1 MADVVLFH
9 SVLGVRRGV
18 TDAAER
24 IEAMGH
30 RVHVPNLY
38 DDGVVFDDY
47 EPAMAHVE
55 SIGSYPALM
64 QRSRAAVEGLQADLV
79 YAGFSNG
86 GGSAEYLALTR
97 PGARGALLFAAAAS
111 LKWFAEPG
119 TLPPAWPSTV
129 PVQVHYTVADP
140 FREQDELDSFAA
152 SVRASRAPF
161 TLHEYAGSGHLFT
174 DPTLAQ
180 EYDAE
185 ATDLLWQRVAGFLGD
200 L

>member
-1 MADVVLFH
+1 MADVILFH

-18 TDAAER
+18 ADAAER

-38 DDGVVFDDY
+38 DEGVVFDDY

-55 SIGSYPALM
+55 SMGGYPALM
-64 QRSRAAVEGLQADLV
+64 QRSRAAVEGLPAELV

-119 TLPPAWPSTV
+119 GTSPAWPSTV
-129 PVQVHYTVADP
+129 PVQVHYAVADP

-152 SVRASRAPF
+152 SVQASGAAF
-161 TLHEYAGSGHLFT
+161 TLLEYAGSGHLFT
-174 DPTLAQ
+174 DPTLPQ
-180 EYDAE
+180 EYDETAAE
-185 ATDLLWQRVAGFLGD
+185 LLWQHVAAFLAD